1 MKKGDRIIFDS
12 GSGYEIGY
20 FEEIPNILNTS
31 EVVIEFRSGT
41 VHGRKGIVWKTEVK
55 PYSKELV
62 KELTA
67 KYGYEKAFSEVF

>member
-12 GSGYEIGY
+12 GTRYEIGIFVDY
-20 FEEIPNILNTS
+20 LNYDGP
-31 EVVIEFRSGT
+31 EAIIAWKSGFP
-41 VHGRKGIVWKTEVK
+41 VERRKAIVWADEVK

>member
-12 GSGYEIGY
+12 GSGYEIGC
-20 FEEIPNILNTS
+20 FVKRHLDESPQ
-31 EVVIEFRSGT
+31 VVIEFKSGT
-41 VHGRKGIVWKTEVK
+41 VRDKIGVVWSSEVK